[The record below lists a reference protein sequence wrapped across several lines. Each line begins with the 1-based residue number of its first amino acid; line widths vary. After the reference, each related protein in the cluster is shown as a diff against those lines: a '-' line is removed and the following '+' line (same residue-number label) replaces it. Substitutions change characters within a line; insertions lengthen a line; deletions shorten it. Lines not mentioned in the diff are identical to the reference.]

1 MTDPA
6 FAPKTPRNHA
16 LVLGLGLATI
26 ATMLLA
32 LNLLHV
38 LPADRWLASL
48 ANPADLQAIIA
59 RDALLPRFVMS
70 LLCGGA
76 LGLASV
82 IFQQV
87 LRNPLAEPGTL
98 GVFAGAKCALAVT
111 ILWAPGLLVAGWD
124 VIAFAGGALAT
135 LLVLLLAHRQ
145 GFSPAALILSALI
158 LSLSLGAFGSMLILA
173 YFDALS
179 ELYVWES
186 GSLVQN
192 SWRGV
197 VEILPRL
204 AIALAAT
211 LALLRPLALLEL
223 DDAGARGLG
232 LSLGAARALA
242 ISVAVM
248 ASAIVAGSVG
258 VIGFVGLAGAA
269 IARFGGARRLPDRLL
284 AGSLVAAGLLACT
297 DQALML
303 VSGGMEIPAGAVT
316 ALLGAPLLIYLL
328 RRARPNRAP
337 AVLSGLSISTGRQA
351 SRIGVALLI
360 ALLVILLA
368 ASLMLGR
375 TTDGWQLASGQDL
388 AALLPW
394 RVPRVVAALA
404 AGLLLAVAGG
414 LLQRLTGNLIASPE
428 LLGISSGAGLILLVA
443 TFFLP
448 ALDRSLMMLLS
459 SLAAALVLF
468 AVLGLSRRSA
478 FAPETLLLTGAALAT
493 LLASTLSVMLFLGDM
508 RVLRVVGW
516 LSGSTYSVTADD
528 AWIVAILAGLA
539 LLTLPLLGRWLEI
552 LPLGRACAAGLGLP
566 IGKSRL
572 CIIAMAAA
580 LTGAATL
587 LVGPLSFVGL
597 MAPHMARSLGIRRA
611 LPQIYAAAL
620 IGGGLMVLAD
630 WIGRNIAFP
639 WQLPAGLV
647 ATGLGGLYFVLMV
660 ARR

>member
-1 MTDPA
+1 MA
-6 FAPKTPRNHA
+6 
-16 LVLGLGLATI
+16 I
-26 ATMLLA
+26 ATLLLA
-32 LNLLHV
+32 FNLRQV
-38 LPADRWLASL
+38 LPAGRWLASL
-48 ANPADLQAIIA
+48 GNPTDLQAIIA

-82 IFQQV
+82 VFQQV

-98 GVFAGAKCALAVT
+98 GVFAGAKCALAVA

-124 VIAFAGGALAT
+124 VIAFAGGSLAT
-135 LLVLLLAHRQ
+135 LIVMLLARRQ

-158 LSLSLGAFGSMLILA
+158 LSLSLGAFGSMLILVH
-173 YFDALS
+173 FDALG

-204 AIALAAT
+204 AIALVAT

-232 LSLGAARALA
+232 LSLGTTRALA
-242 ISVAVM
+242 IAGAVL
-248 ASAIVAGSVG
+248 ASAIVAGTIG

-269 IARFGGARRLPDRLL
+269 MARFGGARRLSQRLL
-284 AGSLVAAGLLACT
+284 AGSLIAAGLLACT
-297 DQALML
+297 DQGLML
-303 VSGGMEIPAGAVT
+303 LSGGMEIPAGAVT
-316 ALLGAPLLIYLL
+316 PLLGAPLLIYLL
-328 RRARPNRAP
+328 RRARPNHAP
-337 AVLSGLSISTGRQA
+337 AALPGLPISTGSNA
-351 SRIGVALLI
+351 TRIGVALLI
-360 ALLVILLA
+360 ALLVGMLAVSLL
-368 ASLMLGR
+368 LGR
-375 TTDGWQLASGQDL
+375 TTGGWQLASGQDL

-394 RVPRVVAALA
+394 RLPRIVAALS

-414 LLQRLTGNLIASPE
+414 LLQGLTGNPIASPE

-448 ALDRSLMMLLS
+448 ALDRGSMILLS
-459 SLAAALVLF
+459 GLAAALVLF
-468 AVLGLSRRSA
+468 AVLNFSRRSA
-478 FAPETLLLTGAALAT
+478 FAPEQLLLTGAALAT
-493 LLASTLSVMLFLGDM
+493 LLASALSVMLFLGDM

-516 LSGSTYSVTADD
+516 LSGSTYSVTAGD
-528 AWIVAILAGLA
+528 ARTVAVLACLA
-539 LLTLPLLGRWLEI
+539 LLLLPLLGRWLEI
-552 LPLGRACAAGLGLP
+552 LPLGRPSAAGLGLP
-566 IGKSRL
+566 IGRSRF

-580 LTGAATL
+580 LTGVATL
-587 LVGPLSFVGL
+587 MVGPLSFVGL
-597 MAPHMARSLGIRRA
+597 MAPHMARTLGFRRA
-611 LPQIYAAAL
+611 LPRIYAAAL
-620 IGGGLMVLAD
+620 IGGGLMVFAD

-639 WQLPAGLV
+639 WQIPAGLV